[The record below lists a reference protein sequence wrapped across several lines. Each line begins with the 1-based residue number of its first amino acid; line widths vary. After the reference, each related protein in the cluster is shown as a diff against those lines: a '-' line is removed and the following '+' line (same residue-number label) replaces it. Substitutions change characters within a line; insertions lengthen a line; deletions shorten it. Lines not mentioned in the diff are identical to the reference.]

1 MHPTVIIAPLL
12 SRILFRYLRI
22 HCTIRRPLWYTDKPG
37 SWHSPRHLHARIGAN
52 TGPIP
57 SFLEDNLTMC
67 DATCDQNHSAETMIN
82 PTITACIE
90 AFSTQPPPLRVVVI
104 SGPQVGYAITDRVVN
119 MPQEGVSITGTT
131 IYSVPAHTLQV
142 HTRNHGNH
150 FSQSMNALPLVITVV
165 DSINAP
171 SYDLT
176 NLLLELDR
184 CTNADFIIP
193 TPKQTPAFPVSFP
206 PPLPANF
213 TYLPFLAPGPQLI
226 WPRPSPNSQPP
237 AEHTVGPSYVQED
250 PLHTLAAIMGEP
262 PNKLISKYLKQA
274 GQHTGNQDDEHTRVT
289 SILQVLRK
297 TTLQSHARLFAWHCA
312 TKYGTHTGTDC
323 NHAGYVAPGYEIMY
337 TFLPCKCGESGEARG
352 AMGDAERSRGRGC
365 KTKLGSNIPQAGRR
379 PQRTCTPAPP
389 ISGITSARH

>member
-1 MHPTVIIAPLL
+1 
-12 SRILFRYLRI
+12 
-22 HCTIRRPLWYTDKPG
+22 
-37 SWHSPRHLHARIGAN
+37 
-52 TGPIP
+52 
-57 SFLEDNLTMC
+57 MC

-250 PLHTLAAIMGEP
+250 PLTHLQQLWGSPQT
-262 PNKLISKYLKQA
+262 SSYLS
-274 GQHTGNQDDEHTRVT
+274 T
-289 SILQVLRK
+289 S
-297 TTLQSHARLFAWHCA
+297 S
-312 TKYGTHTGTDC
+312 
-323 NHAGYVAPGYEIMY
+323 
-337 TFLPCKCGESGEARG
+337 
-352 AMGDAERSRGRGC
+352 
-365 KTKLGSNIPQAGRR
+365 KLGSTQAIKTTNTHGSQAYYRCFVR
-379 PQRTCTPAPP
+379 QHYNPTHASSHGTAPL
-389 ISGITSARH
+389 SMEHTQAQTATMQDM